1 MPKAVAIV
9 RIRGYAH
16 APWKIQETLEM
27 LRLPKVFNTMIYP
40 YTESLKG
47 MLIKVEPFITWG
59 EISEDGL
66 NALLN
71 RLETCKGEKI
81 TEEYIKTKLSMDLNT
96 FKTKLLSGELALNKL
111 DNIFKLPIRLHPP
124 SGGFKGKVNAPYKS
138 KGEFGYRGLEINN
151 LIKRMV

>member
-1 MPKAVAIV
+1 
-9 RIRGYAH
+9 
-16 APWKIQETLEM
+16 M

-124 SGGFKGKVNAPYKS
+124 SGGFKGKVNAPYKA